1 MSVTV
6 FGSARRSASSA
17 FNLIAVTTETAS
29 RLVNTAARSVDML
42 DAKVATIHQDV
53 IMDCKLDR
61 KHSELIKV
69 IRKATEI
76 TDELEELH
84 RRNNPTDTWDRD
96 AMYTS
101 ILEELKSVLLP
112 EAKTED

>member
-76 TDELEELH
+76 TDELEEGYSSI
-84 RRNNPTDTWDRD
+84 TIVSACSFDRTVERSD
-96 AMYTS
+96 
-101 ILEELKSVLLP
+101 K
-112 EAKTED
+112 